1 MKNTCSFLFL
11 LLISSLTYAQSA
23 KHVLFIGNSYTA
35 TNNLPQLVAD
45 VAESAGD
52 TLYFDSNAPGGYTFE
67 MHTTNTA
74 TINAIAAG
82 TWDYVV
88 LQEQSQIPSFSLD
101 EVETLCF
108 PFAAELDMM
117 IREANVCTETLF
129 FMTWGRKDG
138 DATNC
143 PFWPPVC
150 TYAGM
155 DSLLRER
162 YMMMGADNDAEVSP
176 VGAVWH
182 YIRDTH
188 PEIELYV
195 GDGSHP
201 SAAGSYAA
209 ACCFYAAIFQE
220 DPTAITY
227 DYTLT
232 AEQAAI
238 IRAAA
243 KTIVFDDL
251 SAWYIGTYFTI
262 PEAGFT
268 SLADAPLTLSFSNTS
283 TDAIRY
289 EWQFGDGITST
300 EENPSHTYPG
310 IGDYLVSLIAY
321 GCDTLD
327 VFSTMVH
334 LETETNHITDAT
346 SGISIYPNP
355 VTDILRIQS
364 AQPILSIG
372 IFDMMGNRL
381 SVEEMTLQ
389 QQAIDVHTLQAGMYL
404 LYIETAQQQTGMY
417 FIKN

>member
-1 MKNTCSFLFL
+1 MKNTGSFLFL
-11 LLISSLTYAQSA
+11 LILSSLTYAQSA

-74 TINAIAAG
+74 TINAIAVG

-88 LQEQSQIPSFSLD
+88 LQEQSQIPSFSLG

-117 IREANVCTETLF
+117 IRDANACTETLF

-220 DPTAITY
+220 DPTTITY

-232 AEQAAI
+232 ADQAMAI
-238 IRAAA
+238 REAA
-243 KTIVFDDL
+243 KTIVYDDL
-251 SAWYIGTYFTI
+251 AAWYIGTYFTI

-268 SLADAPLTLSFSNTS
+268 TSTDGTLMASFSNTS
-283 TDAIRY
+283 INATTYAWD
-289 EWQFGDGITST
+289 FGDGTTST
-300 EENPSHTYPG
+300 EENPTHTYSGPG
-310 IGDYLVSLIAY
+310 EYLVTLFAY
-321 GCDTLD
+321 GCDTT
-327 VFSTMVH
+327 VQYSTKV
-334 LETETNHITDAT
+334 TITGDANEINNT
-346 SGISIYPNP
+346 SASISIYPNP
-355 VTDILRIQS
+355 VIDYLSIQSEQPIQSIIIFDVTGNRMLIQS
-364 AQPILSIG
+364 A
-372 IFDMMGNRL
+372 
-381 SVEEMTLQ
+381 T
-389 QQAIDVHTLQAGMYL
+389 QQAIAVHTLPPGMYVL
-404 LYIETAQQQTGMY
+404 FAETMHGQTTMY
-417 FIKN
+417 FIKQ